1 MSIEPKRL
9 FFLAKCSKMPC
20 LCNQLRRAVSQSS
33 FSAIRKMLI
42 SVEYTDVSDALFN
55 ASAILISVLYI
66 KYNANNAESVG
77 HVLVRV

>member
-1 MSIEPKRL
+1 
-9 FFLAKCSKMPC
+9 
-20 LCNQLRRAVSQSS
+20 
-33 FSAIRKMLI
+33 MLI